1 MNTASPF
8 ARPLYVMLKPVGSQC
23 NLACDYCYYL
33 EKRKL
38 NQQAHPV
45 ISDELLETF
54 IQQYIEAQTLP
65 DVLFTWHGGEP
76 LLRPVSFYRR
86 ALELQRRY
94 ARGRHIDNCL
104 QTNGTLLTDEWCEFL
119 RENNFLVGVSI
130 DGTQTMHDAYRHTR
144 RGGPSWHEVMRGISL
159 LQKHRVEWNAMAVV
173 SQANVD
179 HPQAFYQF
187 FKSIGCQF
195 LQFTPVVERT
205 MERTDGLTLAPGMA
219 EGGQL
224 TPYSVTPRQWGDFLC
239 GVYDEWVRHDVGEVF
254 VQTFDTTLANWAGV
268 TPGVC
273 SLSSMCGHAA
283 VMEANGD
290 VYACDHFVFPE
301 YRLGNIRQQSLT
313 AMLYGHR
320 QQTFSQMK
328 QTALP
333 RQCRECRY
341 LFACHGEC
349 PKNRF
354 VHDEYGESG
363 LNYLCAGYRQFF
375 DHVAADMDYMKAEL
389 DAGRPPSNICQ
400 KKKRI

>member
-1 MNTASPF
+1 
-8 ARPLYVMLKPVGSQC
+8 MLKPVGSQC

-33 EKRKL
+33 EKQKL
-38 NQQAHPV
+38 CQQPAGPAM
-45 ISDELLETF
+45 SDTLLEDF
-54 IQQYIEAQTLP
+54 VRQYIEAQTLP
-65 DVLFTWHGGEP
+65 QVLFTWHGGEP

-119 RENNFLVGVSI
+119 RENNFLVGISI

-144 RGGPSWHEVMRGISL
+144 RGGSSWHDVMRGISL
-159 LQKHRVEWNAMAVV
+159 LRQHGVEWNAMAVV
-173 SQANVD
+173 HHANVSQ
-179 HPQAFYQF
+179 PEAFYQF
-187 FKSIGCQF
+187 FRSIGCQF
-195 LQFTPVVERT
+195 LQFTPVVERIV
-205 MERTDGLTLAPGMA
+205 ERGDGLTLAPGLT
-219 EGGQL
+219 EGGHL
-224 TPYSVTPRQWGDFLC
+224 APWSVTPRQWGDFLC
-239 GVYDEWVRHDVGEVF
+239 GVYDAWVRHDVGEVF
-254 VQTFDTTLANWAGV
+254 VQTFDATLANWAGV

-273 SLSSMCGHAA
+273 SLSSLCGHAA

-313 AMLYGHR
+313 AMLYGER
-320 QQTFSQMK
+320 QQAFSRVK
-328 QTALP
+328 QSALP

-354 VHDEYGESG
+354 VRDRYGEPG

-375 DHVAADMDYMKAEL
+375 DHVAADMDYMKSEL
-389 DAGRPPSNICQ
+389 DGGRPPSNICNIKQ
-400 KKKRI
+400 RK

>member
-1 MNTASPF
+1 
-8 ARPLYVMLKPVGSQC
+8 MLKPVGSQC

-38 NQQAHPV
+38 NQQACPV
-45 ISDELLETF
+45 ISDELLEAF

-76 LLRPVSFYRR
+76 LLRPLDFYRR
-86 ALELQRRY
+86 ALALQRRY

-224 TPYSVTPRQWGDFLC
+224 TPYSVTPSQWGDFLC
-239 GVYDEWVRHDVGEVF
+239 GVYDAWVRHDVGEVF
-254 VQTFDTTLANWAGV
+254 VQTFDATLANWAGV

-273 SLSSMCGHAA
+273 SLSSLCGHAA

-313 AMLYGHR
+313 AMLYGER
-320 QQTFSQMK
+320 QQAFSRVK
-328 QTALP
+328 QSALP

-354 VHDEYGESG
+354 VRDRYGEPG

-375 DHVAADMDYMKAEL
+375 DHVAADMDYMKSEL
-389 DAGRPPSNICQ
+389 DGGRPPSNICNIKQ
-400 KKKRI
+400 RK